1 MEISDPYTLSLRCKD
16 PNVMGDIQEYRNH
29 LAEIA
34 VLFLDRNP
42 KDMAP
47 LFPHIIK
54 LLAHSDFVVKK
65 TACRFLVQ
73 FSGSQ
78 SELPLLAINT
88 LLQDCQGSNPMIRGL
103 ALRTLCSIHHESF
116 QDHYLKAVENGL
128 QDKSSYVRRT
138 AVMCSIALHKFY
150 ETSSLAEVG
159 IIDRLYSLIR
169 DPDPVVV
176 INCLLALEEILSSEQ
191 GVVLNKNMVNY
202 LLNRISTFT
211 AWGTAYLLNLLKKYQ
226 PKNEE
231 EIFDM
236 MNILDPYLQ
245 HNSCFLSTSALELF
259 LHLVQ
264 SLPHLFCEIF
274 RRWTETIITV
284 LGSGNVELISI
295 LLDYMQK
302 FAKEGKD
309 VFSSHYKSF
318 FCCFR
323 DPLYLKK
330 QKINFFPHLLTEDN
344 MAPILD
350 EIGMYCSDASME
362 ISLHAILAMG
372 QIVQVFPK
380 AGSSC
385 LKKFDELLK
394 CGTNHVISNTIQ
406 VLETLEL
413 KDFPNFDEVVDRIG
427 SVGPSIQTSAGKCSL
442 LSLIGKYGIH
452 MEESPNILE
461 KIIHTFEEED
471 TLVRIQLLIASL
483 KLFVQRPTE
492 CQGLLGSLL
501 EKCYNDE
508 DRDIQAQAL
517 YYYHL
522 LQNNVE
528 VLKNVC
534 HE

>member
-1 MEISDPYTLSLRCKD
+1 MEVSDPYTLALRFKD
-16 PNVMGDIQEYRNH
+16 PNVMGDIQTCRNQ

-34 VLFLDRNP
+34 LLCVDGNP

-54 LLAHSDFVVKK
+54 LLAHSDIVVKK
-65 TACRFLVQ
+65 TACRLLVQ
-73 FSGSQ
+73 FSGSK

-103 ALRTLCSIHHESF
+103 ALRTLCSIPHEAF
-116 QDHYLKAVENGL
+116 QDHCLKAVETGL

-138 AVMCSIALHKFY
+138 AVMCSIALHKFC
-150 ETSSLAEVG
+150 ETSLLAESG

-169 DPDPVVV
+169 DSDPVVV
-176 INCLLALEEILSSEQ
+176 INCLLALEEILSSER

-226 PKNEE
+226 LKNEE

-245 HNSCFLSTSALELF
+245 HNSCFLSTNALELF

-264 SLPHLFCEIF
+264 SVPNLFCEIF
-274 RRWTETIITV
+274 RRWTEAIIAV
-284 LGSGNVELISI
+284 LGSGNVELISV
-295 LLDYMQK
+295 LLEYMHK

-309 VFSSHYKSF
+309 VFSCHYKSF

-330 QKINFFPHLLTEDN
+330 QKINFLPYLLTEDN
-344 MAPILD
+344 IAPILD
-350 EIGMYCSDASME
+350 EIFMYCSDTSME
-362 ISLHAILAMG
+362 ISLHAILALG
-372 QIVQVFPK
+372 KIVQVFPN
-380 AGSSC
+380 AGGSC

-394 CGTNHVISNTIQ
+394 CGTKHVISNTLQ

-413 KDFPNFDEVVDRIG
+413 RDFPNFDEVVTRIG
-427 SVGPSIQTSAGKCSL
+427 SVGPSIQTSAGKCSIL
-442 LSLIGKYGIH
+442 NLIAKYGVH
-452 MEESPNILE
+452 MEESPYILGKMIE
-461 KIIHTFEEED
+461 TMDDED
-471 TLVRIQLLIASL
+471 TVVRIQLLMTTT
-483 KLFVQRPTE
+483 KLFVQRPAE

-501 EKCYNDE
+501 EKCCNDE
-508 DRDIQAQAL
+508 DKDIQAQGL

-522 LQNNVE
+522 IKNNIE
-528 VLKNVC
+528 DFKAC
-534 HE
+534 MS